1 MFAKGKSVMVIA
13 IAMILFAGHA
23 GLAVAQTI
31 DGNVTGTIVDSTGA
45 TVPNASVEITNTATG
60 IKNTT
65 KTGTDGLYRF
75 NNLPVGKYDVSVTAA
90 GFAVSGLKNVPIELN
105 KTSTANVTMQVQGV
119 TQEVAVTEAAVVI
132 DTTTSQLQSTFQAE
146 QIVNLPIIESAGNFF
161 GALNLSLL
169 SAGVA
174 SNGGVG
180 QGTGPSVGGQRPM
193 NNNFMIE
200 GVDNNNKAVTGP
212 LVYVPTESTQEFSL
226 LQNQYHS

>member
-31 DGNVTGTIVDSTGA
+31 DGNVTGTVVDSTGA

-75 NNLPVGKYDVSVTAA
+75 NNLPVGKYDISVNAA

-119 TQEVAVTEAAVVI
+119 TQAGSPESV
-132 DTTTSQLQSTFQAE
+132 QA
-146 QIVNLPIIESAGNFF
+146 
-161 GALNLSLL
+161 
-169 SAGVA
+169 
-174 SNGGVG
+174 
-180 QGTGPSVGGQRPM
+180 GPR
-193 NNNFMIE
+193 
-200 GVDNNNKAVTGP
+200 
-212 LVYVPTESTQEFSL
+212 
-226 LQNQYHS
+226 